1 MSHDLGFYPAPQ
13 IMNVQF
19 FDRIYKSVNN
29 PIYDRWLSID
39 DFQFFHNHWAL
50 YEIFME
56 LICIFQLITLLGQPI
71 WRRKHEKE
79 EQEEKTKAGKEN
91 ANRRETV
98 KTTKQL

>member
-1 MSHDLGFYPAPQ
+1 MVVDGRFLVLPQ
-13 IMNVQF
+13 SLDIVWIIWTF
-19 FDRIYKSVNN
+19 
-29 PIYDRWLSID
+29 
-39 DFQFFHNHWAL
+39 
-50 YEIFME
+50 FME

-79 EQEEKTKAGKEN
+79 EQEEKTKAGKED